1 MLPQFSGLLC
11 PFISGRLNSVYWQVK
26 PGLMEYFPWH
36 DISMDLSKMK
46 KLLTPLLI
54 LVAIFL
60 NSCAV
65 VGGIFKAGVWVG
77 ILIVVFIIG
86 IIIWLVTRSGK
97 S

>member
-1 MLPQFSGLLC
+1 MFLL
-11 PFISGRLNSVYWQVK
+11 
-26 PGLMEYFPWH
+26 
-36 DISMDLSKMK
+36 KMK
-46 KLLTPLLI
+46 KSLTLLLI
-54 LVAIFL
+54 LTVIFL

>member
-1 MLPQFSGLLC
+1 MLPQFSGLLF
-11 PFISGRLNSVYWQVK
+11 PFISGRLNSVA
-26 PGLMEYFPWH
+26 GRGSMEYFPWH

-46 KLLTPLLI
+46 KLLSPLLI
-54 LVAIFL
+54 LMAIFL
-60 NSCAV
+60 NSCAI

>member
-1 MLPQFSGLLC
+1 
-11 PFISGRLNSVYWQVK
+11 
-26 PGLMEYFPWH
+26 
-36 DISMDLSKMK
+36 MK
-46 KLLTPLLI
+46 KLLTLI
-54 LVAIFL
+54 LTLAVIFL

-77 ILIVVFIIG
+77 MLIVVFIIG